1 MNIKK
6 SIAEIVGNTPLV
18 ELTNYEEKHNLKAKI
33 IGKLEFLNPSGSI
46 KDRAALAMI
55 EDAEKKGILKE
66 GSTIIDAT
74 SGNTGIAFAALAHA
88 KKMHFEAYLEPGV
101 TIERLQILK
110 AFGLKTHEFSEIP
123 GLGNIEEEGLVLDD
137 LVNGLNQVAK
147 ENNFHYI
154 AQTTNEINQE
164 AHYRTTGP
172 EIWRDTDGKVDI
184 FVAMGGTAGTLV
196 GTGRYLKEKNPNVKI
211 VGVQPHPDSR
221 PEGEHFTGHI
231 IDGVLPLG
239 GVERKL
245 VPSLI
250 LSNEKNG
257 FAFDEIID
265 IKAEDAYKTAR
276 ELTQT
281 DGLFLGTSGASALT
295 AAKILAERP
304 ENAGKNIVVIFPD
317 NGMKYLSTDLYKD

>member
-55 EDAEKKGILKE
+55 EAAEKEGILKE

-74 SGNTGIAFAALAHA
+74 SGNTGIALASLAHA
-88 KKMHFEAYLEPGV
+88 KKMNFEAYLEPGV
-101 TIERLQILK
+101 SAERKQILA
-110 AFGLKTHEFSEIP
+110 AFGVETHEFEDIP
-123 GLGNIEEEGLVLDD
+123 GLGNIAEEGLVLDD
-137 LVNGLNQVAK
+137 LVAGLNKVASD
-147 ENNFHYI
+147 NGWHYI
-154 AQTTNEINQE
+154 AQTLNDANQE
-164 AHYRTTGP
+164 AHYKTTGP

-196 GTGRYLKEKNPNVKI
+196 GTGRYLKEKNPAVKI
-211 VGVQPHPDSR
+211 VGVQPHIDSR
-221 PEGEHFTGHI
+221 PEGENFTGHI

-239 GVERKL
+239 GVDKKL
-245 VPSLI
+245 IPPII
-250 LSNEKNG
+250 LDNLDNG

-265 IKAEDAYKTAR
+265 IRAEDAYETAR
-276 ELTQT
+276 ELTRT
-281 DGLFLGTSGASALT
+281 DGLFLGTSAASAVT
-295 AAKILAERP
+295 AAKQLAERP

-317 NGMKYLSTDLYKD
+317 NGMKYLSTDLYK